1 MKLDAHCDCYA
12 DNSFF
17 LFNKRNQIT
26 FLSIHSLEKL
36 GHFLVKSPSVGETFV
51 ETISQKY
58 VKGFAKLVHDC
69 RLGKSFNIE
78 QRLKMEGEEDVLIQV
93 ILTPILMDPDQPLV
107 SCTIIDSNRK
117 SNQMKLLDE
126 YSHLASH
133 DLRAPITN
141 ILSLSSLINFP
152 DTEAYDTEKIKELL
166 KDINYQAEKLD
177 DIIKMLNRLIHK
189 GNPADQFIAEG
200 TTSASKQIMLVDDDS
215 LTNKL
220 HHMIITKHNKN
231 KEVVQF
237 DNPVRALE
245 YLEEHVPDL
254 ILLDLNMP
262 EIDGWT
268 FLSLLE
274 ERSVVVDVVIIS
286 STIDTAERSRALS
299 YKAVKDFLTKPLTY
313 DKIKHL
319 VDN

>member
-1 MKLDAHCDCYA
+1 MKLNAHCDCYT
-12 DNSFF
+12 DNSYF
-17 LFNKRNQIT
+17 LLNKKNQIA
-26 FLSIHSLEKL
+26 FFNIYSEEKL
-36 GHFLVKSPSVGETFV
+36 GYFLSGNPAVGVPFV
-51 ETISQKY
+51 EIVSRKY
-58 VKGFAKLVHDC
+58 VNAFSKLVEEC
-69 RLGKSFNIE
+69 FQGKSFNIE
-78 QRLKMEGEEDVLIQV
+78 QRLKMQDVEDILIQIV
-93 ILTPILMDPDQPLV
+93 LTPVLTDPENPLV
-107 SCTIIDSNRK
+107 ACTIIDSNRK

-141 ILSLSSLINFP
+141 ILSLSSLLNFP
-152 DTEAYDTEKIKELL
+152 DMESFDTGRIRELL

-177 DIIKMLNRLIHK
+177 DIIKMLNRMLNK
-189 GNPADQFIAEG
+189 DASAEEFMPDV
-200 TTSASKQIMLVDDDS
+200 TKSDSKRIMLVDDDS

-245 YLEEHVPDL
+245 YLEETIPDL

-262 EIDGWT
+262 EVDGWS
-268 FLSLLE
+268 FLKRLE
-274 ERSVVVDVVIIS
+274 ERGLMVDVIIIS
-286 STIDTAERSRALS
+286 STIDPAERTRAQS
-299 YKAVKDFLTKPLTY
+299 FKSVKDFITKPLTY